1 VALLRKYFLLGL
13 LLLNTSCQ
21 IGYLTKS
28 GFYQARLLW
37 NKQSID
43 TVLNDPNVA
52 EATKTKL
59 RLTKEAKDFAQN
71 ELALKPTTNYES
83 YVTLDDKYV
92 TYAVTAAPPY
102 ELKSYMWK
110 FPIVGEVPYK
120 GFFKKEDALDE
131 EKDLKEQG
139 YDTYVRGIS
148 AYSTL
153 GWFSDPLLSSMI
165 GYDDEDLVNTVIHET
180 VHATIYIKSAAEF
193 NERLATFLGN
203 KGTELFYL
211 KREGA
216 KSPTVKKIADENRD
230 DLVFSRFISDEL
242 KRLEIFYKTTSPMT
256 PEKKEAALA
265 ELKQRFEKDLRPKL
279 KSKSYLRFSDVKLN
293 NAFLMGY
300 KTYMNDLSDF
310 EKLFKKFSGDF
321 KKFLEFCKNLES
333 EKDPAA
339 RLKASLEI

>member
-1 VALLRKYFLLGL
+1 MAFLKYFLVSLAF
-13 LLLNTSCQ
+13 LNISCQ
-21 IGYLTKS
+21 LGYITKS
-28 GFYQARLLW
+28 GYYQAKLLW
-37 NKQSID
+37 NRQPIEDVLEDPSISE
-43 TVLNDPNVA
+43 NI
-52 EATKTKL
+52 KTKL
-59 RLTKEAKDFAQN
+59 KLAKEAKDFAQN
-71 ELALKPTTNYES
+71 ELGLKPTKNYES
-83 YVTLDDKYV
+83 YVSLDDRFV

-131 EKDLKEQG
+131 EKELKEQG

-165 GYDDEDLVNTVIHET
+165 GYEDEDLVNTVIHET

-203 KGTELFYL
+203 KGTELFYI
-211 KREGA
+211 KREGG
-216 KSPTVKKIADENRD
+216 KSATVKKIAEENRD
-230 DLVFSRFISDEL
+230 DFVFSRFISDEL
-242 KRLEIFYKTTSPMT
+242 KRLEIFYKTTSPVT
-256 PEKKEAALA
+256 PEKKEQALA
-265 ELKQRFEKDLRPKL
+265 DLKERFEKVLRPKL
-279 KSKSYLRFSDVKLN
+279 KSKSYLRFSDIKLN

-310 EKLFKKFSGDF
+310 EKVFKSLDGNF
-321 KKFLEFCKNLES
+321 KKFLEFCKALEE
-333 EKDPAA
+333 EKDPSEV
-339 RLKASLEI
+339 LKQKSAK